1 VPLDQSFI
9 GREYPRTA
17 PYEVGREKIREF
29 AESIKD
35 DSPLY
40 RDPDAAKAAGYPD
53 VIAPP
58 TFAVILSM
66 RAHDVVVH
74 DPKLGLDYSRVVH
87 GQQEFT
93 HHRPIRAGDELVV
106 VVHVDD
112 IKARAGNDFLT
123 VRAEIGTV
131 EGEAVCTAT
140 SMLVARGTAE
150 EGEQA

>member
-1 VPLDQSFI
+1 MPLDQSFI
-9 GREYPRTA
+9 GREYPPTR

-29 AESIKD
+29 ADAIGD
-35 DSPLY
+35 DSALY
-40 RDPDAAKAAGYPD
+40 RDPAAAGAAGYPD

-66 RAHDVVVH
+66 GAHDAIVD
-74 DPKLGLDYSRVVH
+74 DPQLGLDYSRVVH

-93 HHRPIRAGDELVV
+93 HHRPIRAGDRLVT

-131 EGEAVCTAT
+131 EGEPVCTAT

-150 EGEQA
+150 EGDA